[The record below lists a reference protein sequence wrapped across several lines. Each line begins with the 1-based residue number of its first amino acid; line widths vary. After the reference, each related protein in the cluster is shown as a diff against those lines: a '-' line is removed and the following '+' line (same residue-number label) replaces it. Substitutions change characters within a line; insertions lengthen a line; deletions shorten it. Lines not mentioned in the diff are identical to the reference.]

1 MIQSNFDPTDRR
13 PSEELV
19 YKLLTRLG
27 MQLETT
33 VERADILAWDQ
44 LSTAD
49 PLGQLSAGAEQSGIT
64 LRELELESTSEATG
78 FIREGYPLVVAG
90 SDGSFTLVSS
100 AFGRKF
106 ETTQIRD
113 GSVSESVTRA
123 DLQTLIAGD
132 PEARIFVAKKQLDLD
147 SVSSSPFHAD
157 PNHHSEHLT
166 PLRRFIGLLRLEL
179 RDIWTVFL
187 FALVAGVLTLA
198 TPLAVESLVN
208 VVSWGTYVQPLIVLG
223 LILLCCLGI
232 AGVLRVLQKVV
243 VELIQRR
250 QFVRIVSDLSHR
262 FPRANQKSIEQEYP
276 RELANRVFD
285 IMTIQK
291 ATAVLLLDGVSIVLT
306 TTLGM
311 ILLALYHPFL
321 LGFNIVLLFSMIS
334 ITWLLGRGGIRTAID
349 ESVTKY
355 RVVHWL
361 QDVLASPSV
370 FKSGGG
376 QSLAIQRAN
385 QLTADYVNARR
396 RQFNVVIRQS
406 AFAITLQVLAST
418 AVLALGGWLVIDGQL
433 TLGQLVASELVVTVV
448 VGAFAKAGKSIE
460 KFYDLMAGV
469 DKVGHLIDIPADR
482 GQAFDQLPEG
492 PVEVRWRDLVFE
504 RVASRTQVGGATV
517 AAGSKV
523 AIIGDDVDGRSDLA
537 KSLAGLRKPTAGIVQ
552 VANFDPTQALMDD
565 PSRLVGYA
573 GDKTVFH
580 GTLRENV
587 DLGRPGI
594 GVNRVREVLSQL
606 GLDDTVLRLPEGIQT
621 ELQTGGYPLTDSD
634 VALLVIARAIIRRP
648 SVLVIDRLLDE
659 LAEGVRQRV
668 WQLLSADD
676 QSWTLVVVTNHEA
689 VAQLCDSQISV
700 RKSNEP

>member
-1 MIQSNFDPTDRR
+1 MIQSSTDPTDHR

-19 YKLLTRLG
+19 YKVLSRLG
-27 MQLETT
+27 MQLETS
-33 VERADILAWDQ
+33 VDRADILDWDQ
-44 LSTAD
+44 LSTDD

-64 LRELELESTSEATG
+64 LRELPVDGSSESAA
-78 FIREGYPLVVAG
+78 FIREGYPLVVSAN
-90 SDGSFTLVSS
+90 DGSFTLVSS
-100 AFGRKF
+100 AYGRKF
-106 ETTQIRD
+106 ETTRFQD
-113 GSVSESVTRA
+113 GRLSESTTRA
-123 DLQTLIAGD
+123 DLATIVSGD
-132 PEARIFVAKKQLDLD
+132 PGARIFVAKNQLDLD
-147 SVSSSPFHAD
+147 SVSASPFHAD

-179 RDIWTVFL
+179 KDIWTVFL
-187 FALVAGVLTLA
+187 FAFVAGVLTLA

-223 LILLCCLGI
+223 MILLTCLGI

-262 FPRANQKSIEQEYP
+262 FPRANQKSLEHEFP

-311 ILLALYHPFL
+311 FLLALYHPFL

-334 ITWLLGRGGIRTAID
+334 ITWLLGRGGVRTAID

-376 QSLAIQRAN
+376 QGLAIQRAN

-448 VGAFAKAGKSIE
+448 VGAFAKAGKSLE

-482 GQAFDQLPEG
+482 GQAFERLPDG
-492 PVEVRWRDLVFE
+492 PVQVRWSELVFE
-504 RVASRTQVGGATV
+504 RAASRSQVGEATI
-517 AAGSKV
+517 AAGTRV
-523 AIIGDDVDGRSDLA
+523 AIVGDDVDGRSDLA
-537 KSLAGLRKPTAGIVQ
+537 KSLAGLRKPTTGVVQ
-552 VANFDPTQALMDD
+552 IADFDPTQALMDD

-587 DLGRPGI
+587 DLGRTGI

-606 GLDDTVLRLPEGIQT
+606 GLADTVLRLPDGIQT
-621 ELQTGGYPLTDSD
+621 ALQTGGYPLTDSD
-634 VALLVIARAIIRRP
+634 VARLMIARAIVRRP
-648 SVLVIDRLLDE
+648 GVLVIDRLLDE
-659 LAEGVRQRV
+659 LAPDIRQRV
-668 WQLLSADD
+668 WETLTADD
-676 QSWTLVVVTNHEA
+676 QLWTLVVVTNHES
-689 VAQLCDSQISV
+689 VAQLCESQISV
-700 RKSNEP
+700 RRIASS